1 MNINIRQC
9 SIADLDKLQSIS
21 YETYDETF
29 RAMNSQETIDK
40 YLQESFNKKKLFS
53 ELSNKDCKFYF

>member
-9 SIADLDKLQSIS
+9 SIADLDKLQSIG

-29 RAMNSQETIDK
+29 RAMNTAKQSGNWE
-40 YLQESFNKKKLFS
+40 
-53 ELSNKDCKFYF
+53 

>member
-1 MNINIRQC
+1 MNSLAINIRQC
-9 SIADLDKLQSIS
+9 SIADLDRLQSIG

-40 YLQESFNKKKLFS
+40 YLQDSFNKESFFQ
-53 ELSNKDCKFYF
+53 N